1 MCASPLPVSE
11 VAATSAAV
19 STPTASHPRSAIC
32 VQDSSRRAR
41 VTGAS
46 ALHIECMQMLQII
59 VYEDPIPSRLLLNHH
74 STRTAVPAWRYDSS
88 HLVFTGVT
96 ANLGGLPYC
105 NSPFRLSYVPRRKK
119 WRLQQFPL
127 RLRASSR
134 ASESTRRQRKKWLLG
149 NAFPLPSRRAWRQW
163 QET

>member
-19 STPTASHPRSAIC
+19 SRPTASHPRSAIC

-59 VYEDPIPSRLLLNHH
+59 VYEDPIPTRLLLNHH

-88 HLVFTGVT
+88 RQAFSEASPAAG
-96 ANLGGLPYC
+96 NLGVIAIPQIP
-105 NSPFRLSYVPRRKK
+105 PFALATC
-119 WRLQQFPL
+119 
-127 RLRASSR
+127 RALESEEATAIPPSALATCRALEEEEAMTKSR
-134 ASESTRRQRKKWLLG
+134 IT
-149 NAFPLPSRRAWRQW
+149 
-163 QET
+163 

>member
-11 VAATSAAV
+11 VAAAV
-19 STPTASHPRSAIC
+19 SRPTASHPRSAIC

-59 VYEDPIPSRLLLNHH
+59 VYEYPIPTRLFLNHH

-88 HLVFTGVT
+88 RQVFSETSPTAGDLGVI
-96 ANLGGLPYC
+96 AIPQIP
-105 NSPFRLSYVPRRKK
+105 PFALATCRATWKRRPK
-119 WRLQQFPL
+119 QFPL
-127 RLRASSR
+127 SPNGRARGRLSR
-134 ASESTRRQRKKWLLG
+134 TRRQRKKWLL
-149 NAFPLPSRRAWRQW
+149 W
-163 QET
+163 

>member
-19 STPTASHPRSAIC
+19 SRPTASHPRSAIC

-59 VYEDPIPSRLLLNHH
+59 VHEDPIPSRLLLNHH
-74 STRTAVPAWRYDSS
+74 STRTAVPAWRYDLS

-96 ANLGGLPYC
+96 GNLGGLPYC
-105 NSPFRLSYVPRRKK
+105 NSPFRLSSGWLGIIAMSEPLGSALAGVGGTRSARLKRRLVSK
-119 WRLQQFPL
+119 Q
-127 RLRASSR
+127 
-134 ASESTRRQRKKWLLG
+134 
-149 NAFPLPSRRAWRQW
+149 
-163 QET
+163 